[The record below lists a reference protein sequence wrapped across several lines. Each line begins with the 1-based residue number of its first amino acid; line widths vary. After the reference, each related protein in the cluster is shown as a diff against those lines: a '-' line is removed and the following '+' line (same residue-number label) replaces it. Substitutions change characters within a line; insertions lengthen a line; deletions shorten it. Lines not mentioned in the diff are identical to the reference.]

1 MANQPWSVDL
11 HSHTLFS
18 DGSLTPAEL
27 VRLART
33 NGVRT
38 LAVTDHDHTGG
49 IDEALVTG
57 RQAGVEIIP
66 GIELSVSH
74 AEFEDIHLLAYY
86 FDWRNATLLDR
97 LERFRVARDTRA
109 EHILD
114 RINAKLVGQGYQPIS
129 YAAVKARVQ
138 GAFGRPHIA
147 TALVEQGYV
156 GDMQAAFREYLIPC
170 NVPKYYMPAAEAMTL
185 IQQARG
191 LSSVA
196 HPKFI
201 TPDRRRLRSVICEL
215 RELGMDAI
223 EAYHGDHEA
232 EERLYC
238 IRLANQ
244 LGMIV
249 TGGSDYHGFKASAL
263 HAEGSGKLGSLQLP
277 YGMAVRLRRAHLA
290 RYAMALLLPQ
300 WPRAAAAALRR
311 AMQTHYQLTG
321 VELPPGRP
329 LPADLFGVFPA
340 WQSRVLDLPSAE
352 PQLREAIVA
361 AGRAQGVCL
370 VEVPWEMAIAA
381 ECGGVPRLPE
391 VTELRFRQTPIERL
405 THELVHQAILL
416 PLAM

>member
-11 HSHTLFS
+11 HSHTLYS
-18 DGSLTPAEL
+18 DGSQTPAEL

-33 NGVRT
+33 NGVRA

-49 IDEALVTG
+49 IDEALVAG
-57 RQAGVEIIP
+57 MQAGVEIIP

-74 AEFEDIHLLAYY
+74 AEFDDIHFLAYY
-86 FDWRNATLLDR
+86 FAWRHPALLDR
-97 LERFRVARDTRA
+97 LETFRVARDTRG
-109 EHILD
+109 ERILE
-114 RINAKLVGQGYQPIS
+114 RINEKLAGEGREPIS

-147 TALVEQGYV
+147 TALIERRYAP
-156 GDMQAAFREYLIPC
+156 DMNAAFREYLIPC
-170 NVPKYYMPAAEAMTL
+170 NVPKYYMPAAEAMAL
-185 IQQARG
+185 IQQTRG

-215 RELGMDAI
+215 RELGLDAI

-249 TGGSDYHGFKASAL
+249 TGGSDYHGFKAAAIPSD
-263 HAEGSGKLGSLQLP
+263 GGKLGSLQLP

-290 RYAMALLLPQ
+290 RYPVTLLLCQ

-311 AMQTHYQLTG
+311 AFQTHYQLTG
-321 VELPPGRP
+321 TELQPDAS
-329 LPADLFGVFPA
+329 LPHDLFGPSTA
-340 WQSRVLDLPSAE
+340 ALSRVLDLPTAE
-352 PQLREAIVA
+352 ASLREGVIA
-361 AGRAQGVCL
+361 AGKERDVRL
-370 VEVPWEMAIAA
+370 VEVPWETDIRA
-381 ECGGVPRLPE
+381 EPGGLHRLPG
-391 VTELRFRQTPIERL
+391 VSSQRFQKTPVERL
-405 THELVHQAILL
+405 AHELLHQALL
-416 PLAM
+416 LQ